1 MKLKVCGMKN
11 AENIE
16 GLAKLRPE
24 WMGLI
29 FYPKSPRYP
38 ENLVPEDIQL
48 IDIQKVGV
56 FVKEE
61 MNVVLETVEK
71 WGLDYVQLHG
81 DETVKEVKAL
91 KEAGLKVIKV
101 FRVSDRLPD
110 NLAEF
115 TPYVD
120 FFLFDT
126 KKTEAFGGT
135 GAQFDWTIL
144 KEYNSKVPF
153 LLSGG
158 INLEDIDK
166 IKSMELTQCVGLDIN
181 SKVEIEPGQKDLKRV
196 QEIIERL

>member
-1 MKLKVCGMKN
+1 MKN

>member
-1 MKLKVCGMKN
+1 MKN

-16 GLAKLRPE
+16 GLAKLGPE

-38 ENLVPEDIQL
+38 DNLVPEDIQL

-110 NLAEF
+110 NFAEF

-135 GAQFDWTIL
+135 GVQFDWTIL
-144 KEYNSKVPF
+144 KEYNSEVPF

-181 SKVEIEPGQKDLKRV
+181 SKVEFEPGQKDLKRV